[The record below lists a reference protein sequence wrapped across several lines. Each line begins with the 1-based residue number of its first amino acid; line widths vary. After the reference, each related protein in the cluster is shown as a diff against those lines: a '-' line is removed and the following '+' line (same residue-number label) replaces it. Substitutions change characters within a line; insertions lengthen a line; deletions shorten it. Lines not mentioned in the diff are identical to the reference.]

1 MPQGLNYLIAQGGTP
16 PPPIDILETEKN
28 ALAVRGM
35 RRAEEMG
42 PENVNWLRE
51 DRKMQAENF
60 NMGKQDWLRQQEMRP
75 ITDSMSAFSYL
86 EAIKPML
93 TPDNWDTSREH
104 LVKVNKLNGN
114 LFPSLRQLE
123 EMAHKEGV
131 TSSEE
136 FTTWFEGWK
145 TKSLETMKTSMEKK
159 KLSVEASKAVKFGK
173 PGETPTLGG
182 TPIGPALPPGMQKA
196 SSEIGKYKE
205 DRDRFAKELGEAD
218 PIVKALDKKIESLS
232 KGKDESRPEIL
243 KLIDAYNETSDQD
256 TGKFL
261 MARINKLTETS
272 GLQVRVNKDG
282 SMELIQGP
290 MKAGAAGGM
299 QKPTQTQVEKE
310 LLTSTAAL
318 GRLVGIERQFKPEYQ
333 ELGTR
338 WSAMWAAGREKM
350 GGKLQPQEEKSLGE
364 YSEYRRRAINNL
376 NLYIK
381 DITGAALTIG
391 EADRLM
397 RGMPNPGSG
406 IFDGDSPTEFQAK
419 MKGLTGELRMAIA
432 RSNYIRKHGMTMDQL
447 PLEQMAPIVNHRGR
461 EIENELK
468 QKGMKGPDLS
478 AGVRRKLAE
487 EFGLVG
493 D

>member
-1 MPQGLNYLIAQGGTP
+1 MPQELNYLIAQGGTP
-16 PPPIDILETEKN
+16 PPPIDILETERN

-42 PENVNWLRE
+42 PESVNWLRE
-51 DRKMQAENF
+51 QRSMEAEKF
-60 NMGKQDWLRQQEMRP
+60 DMGKKDWLRQQEMRP

-93 TPDNWDTSREH
+93 TPANWDTSREH

-123 EMAHKEGV
+123 EMAQKEGV
-131 TSSEE
+131 TSSDE
-136 FTTWFEGWK
+136 FTPWFEGWK
-145 TKSLETMKTSMEKK
+145 SKSLETMKTSMEKQ
-159 KLSVEASKAVKFGK
+159 KLSLEAGKAVKFGK
-173 PGETPTLGG
+173 PGEIPTLGG
-182 TPIGPALPPGMQKA
+182 TPIGPALPPGVTRA
-196 SSEIGKYKE
+196 SSDIGKYKE

-218 PIVKALDKKIESLS
+218 PIVKALDKKIETLS
-232 KGKDESRPEIL
+232 KGKDESRPEIM

-290 MKAGAAGGM
+290 MKAGQGSLAT
-299 QKPTQTQVEKE
+299 PTQTQVEKE

-318 GRLVGIERQFKPEYQ
+318 GRLAAIEREFKPEYQ

-338 WSAMWAAGREKM
+338 WSAMWSAGKEKM
-350 GGKLQPQEEKSLGE
+350 GGKLLPQEEKSLGE
-364 YSEYRRRAINNL
+364 YSEYRRRAISNL
-376 NLYIK
+376 NLYIRE
-381 DITGAALTIG
+381 ITGAQLTVQ

-397 RGMPNPGSG
+397 KGMPNPGSG

-419 MKGLTGELRMAIA
+419 RKGLMGELRMAIA

-447 PLEQMAPIVNHRGR
+447 PIEQMAPIVNHRGR

-468 QKGMKGPDLS
+468 QKGVKGADL
-478 AGVRRKLAE
+478 AVGVRRKLAE